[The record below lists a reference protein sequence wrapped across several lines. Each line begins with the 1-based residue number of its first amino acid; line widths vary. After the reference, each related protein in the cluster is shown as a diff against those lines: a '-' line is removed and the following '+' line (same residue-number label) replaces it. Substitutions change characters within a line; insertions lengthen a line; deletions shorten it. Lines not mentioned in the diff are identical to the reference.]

1 MKRLTL
7 GLLAIVFLMTG
18 VDAQSV
24 KVVTALKGFDP
35 LELVDNRE
43 VKGLENLSVVR
54 GKYRYLFASEANKKR
69 FEKSPDQ
76 YQIQMGGG
84 CGRMGSLSGV
94 GSPDRY
100 YVFDRRIYIFASE
113 QCRNSFKAAPENHLE
128 KPDAAPEGSAADKR
142 RGQELLKLALDG
154 LGGAKKVDAIKTW
167 QADIKLA
174 YKQGD
179 KTLEYKQTQ
188 AIAFPNRYRNE
199 YDWGSS
205 KNADVLLPGS
215 AITADSKEAW
225 IREEPVRAAIERE
238 FYRHPLTILKARRN
252 PGFVAVAAGKGKIGE
267 TEVEFLKVGF
277 KGATSGLAID
287 AKTGRILQIAYRDR
301 KPAFGDLVK
310 TFSDFR
316 EVSGLTLPFKVEESF
331 NHKPITSPVV
341 TYESVTINGKLDEG
355 LFRKP
360 Q

>member
-1 MKRLTL
+1 MKRLMM
-7 GLLAIVFLMTG
+7 GLSAIVFLTTG

-35 LELVDNRE
+35 VELVDGRE
-43 VKGLENLSVVR
+43 VKGAENLSVTR
-54 GKYRYLFASEANKKR
+54 GKYRYLFASEANKQL
-69 FEKSPDQ
+69 FEKSPGQ

-128 KPDAAPEGSAADKR
+128 RPDVAPTGSAADKK

-154 LGGAKKVDAIKTW
+154 MGGAKNVDAIKTY
-167 QADIKLA
+167 QAGIKLA

-179 KTLEYKQTQ
+179 KVDEYKQTET
-188 AIAFPNRYRNE
+188 IAFPNRYRNE
-199 YDWGSS
+199 YDWRTSIT
-205 KNADVLLPGS
+205 ADFLLPGS
-215 AITADSKEAW
+215 AVSVGSQETW
-225 IREEPVRAAIERE
+225 VREEPVRAALERE
-238 FYRHPLTILKARRN
+238 LFRHPLAILKARRS
-252 PGFVAVAAGKGKIGE
+252 PGFVAVAAGKGKVGE
-267 TEVEFLKVGF
+267 TDVEFLKVGF
-277 KGATSGLAID
+277 KGATSALAID

-316 EVSGLTLPFKVEESF
+316 EVNGVVLPFKVEESF
-331 NHKPITSPVV
+331 NGKPITSPAKTVD
-341 TYESVTINGKLDEG
+341 SVAINGKLDEK
-355 LFRKP
+355 LFQKP
-360 Q
+360 